1 MLLQRIST
9 LKLKTKAH
17 SVLIFAPL
25 LNVIIVGGTL
35 SASAWVVASTYMAIQ
50 KKRMAAQVYKQLENG
65 TMLKISRSPLIGDML
80 YRDDLHN
87 KITELFFP
95 RAQLPTAEEGRG
107 FGLIVGPTGTGKTTL
122 VRTACAELPGGVL
135 YYNVRETK
143 DFCTEL
149 AETVGMKIAPS
160 NVFDLLL
167 GYFQSDDFV
176 YYHLPQK
183 QDQGVSRIF
192 KVLSEAAVKYQKKF

>member
-1 MLLQRIST
+1 MIST
-9 LKLKTKAH
+9 LKLKTKAR
-17 SVLIFAPL
+17 SVFAPL

-50 KKRMAAQVYKQLENG
+50 KRRMAAQVYRQLENG
-65 TMLKISRSPLIGDML
+65 TMPKISRSPLIGDML
-80 YRDDLHN
+80 YRNDLHD

-95 RAQLPTAEEGRG
+95 RAQSEAQLPTAEEGRG